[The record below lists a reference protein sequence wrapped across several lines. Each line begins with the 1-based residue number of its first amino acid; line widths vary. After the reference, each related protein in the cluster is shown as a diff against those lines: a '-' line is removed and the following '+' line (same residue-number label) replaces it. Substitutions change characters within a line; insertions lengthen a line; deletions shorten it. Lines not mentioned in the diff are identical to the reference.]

1 MPSFDVVSKVDVS
14 ELDNAI
20 NGIGREVKQ
29 RYDFKGTDCVIE
41 RAGDK
46 VTIQA
51 DNEVLLRQMQ
61 ELLAQYCVKR
71 GVNHESLEYK
81 TPEAATKGS
90 LRQEVVVRQGIE
102 QDISKKIV
110 QAIKGS
116 KLKVQLAIQGDEVRV
131 TGKNRDDLQ
140 AAIDQMKEMKLGLP
154 LQYINFRD

>member
-29 RYDFKGTDCVIE
+29 RYDFKGSSCTVE
-41 RAGDK
+41 RSGNQ
-46 VTIQA
+46 VTILA

-81 TPEAATKGS
+81 TPEAAAKGS

-110 QAIKGS
+110 QAIKGT
-116 KLKVQLAIQGDEVRV
+116 KIKVQLAIQGDEVRV

-140 AAIDQMKEMKLGLP
+140 AAIEQMKEMKLGLP
-154 LQYINFRD
+154 LQYVNFRD

>member
-81 TPEAATKGS
+81 TPEAATKG
-90 LRQEVVVRQGIE
+90 QEVVVRQGIE